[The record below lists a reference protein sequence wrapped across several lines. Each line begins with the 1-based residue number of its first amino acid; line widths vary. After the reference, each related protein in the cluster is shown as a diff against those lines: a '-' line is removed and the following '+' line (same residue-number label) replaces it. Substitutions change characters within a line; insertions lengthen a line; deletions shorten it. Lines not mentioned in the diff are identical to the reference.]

1 MSCKTDMVAEI
12 MEGLDEDLIFDLAW
26 HLLAKLPLPVLKHL
40 HHLGVQ
46 NYTLQQSNESLRA
59 SLKQHEE
66 AHGIVPIEPKETPRP
81 PTVDYMACGKY
92 G

>member
-40 HHLGVQ
+40 RHLGVQ
-46 NYTLQQSNESLRA
+46 NYTLQQSNESLYGR
-59 SLKQHEE
+59 LKRYEQQY
-66 AHGIVPIEPKETPRP
+66 GIVEVGDDKK
-81 PTVDYMACGKY
+81 D
-92 G
+92 